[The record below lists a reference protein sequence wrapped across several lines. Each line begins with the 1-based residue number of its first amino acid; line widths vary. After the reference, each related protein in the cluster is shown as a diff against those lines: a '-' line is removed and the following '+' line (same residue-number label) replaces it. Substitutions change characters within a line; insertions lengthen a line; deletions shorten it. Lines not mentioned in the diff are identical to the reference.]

1 MKVSAG
7 FIIWFTIAV
16 VCLFSSLIAEN
27 PMDSQFYAAIGVI
40 GLLLTR
46 RCMGMTD
53 TSSHP

>member
-40 GLLLTR
+40 GLLLAR